1 MPCVKKWEMKMTYKE
16 AVNYLNETAGFA
28 KKNKLEH
35 IKYLMECLG
44 NPQREIRFVHVAGTN
59 GKGSVCAF
67 LEAFLLEKGWTT
79 GVFPLLILYQSMNG
93 FALMDRMCR
102 MNFLQRHAAV

>member
-1 MPCVKKWEMKMTYKE
+1 MPCVKKWEIKMTYKE

-59 GKGSVCAF
+59 GKGSVFAF
-67 LEAFLLEKGWTT
+67 LDAFL
-79 GVFPLLILYQSMNG
+79 Q
-93 FALMDRMCR
+93 
-102 MNFLQRHAAV
+102 